1 MADPSVFVD
10 AVVSSERD
18 LATCIEKLF
27 DYCREHC
34 PSPTWQ
40 ELVHLDFQQDV
51 LRVTEWL
58 RSVLTSEAPG
68 ADIEAL
74 WFGLRSTPQERDLLY
89 LAGSDYFDLED
100 HGWVR
105 FPIYWPANRRA
116 DSPVLQQI
124 HQVLRKAGGQVFSLG
139 WYVLC
144 LGYACLA
151 VAEACKAIDP
161 AILLGPRE
169 KRYVAVGFDGGDF
182 VALGWVDRDGWHVFK
197 ATEQPPVKEAPA
209 AEVRPAGPSLLQRAA
224 AAMGRAMLA
233 LLRLLWRLMR
243 DKVFPF
249 LGRLALAT
257 GRALGRLLWKL
268 GRTLIG
274 YVLDRDLDAE
284 ELLSET
290 PPAQAGTVPLAAA
303 SAPAADLAREEEAAA
318 EVAAGMLSTPPE
330 APAMAGAGVAPSAA
344 EAPEA
349 AEPGL
354 STETQEAEAAVAA
367 PQQQVQAEATVPE
380 EIPSPAAEAAAQG
393 PTEEAVAAQVAAPTP
408 IPQFESIA
416 AAMSAYA
423 QEAVTMARKEFRV
436 ELDYSEAS
444 LEQVE
449 WILTRIA
456 GWRSSGL
463 WRELLE
469 RLLGRE
475 LIDKA
480 ENLIARLEGREP
492 PQVYI
497 QHMSRIWGAY
507 VGEVLRLRWN
517 GTWAEEVPPPAETM
531 IALRVQRHA
540 LFPIGR
546 VQARLEGGPEQSI
559 WFYYRA
565 LKQRFEGG

>member
-1 MADPSVFVD
+1 MKGSMADPSVFVD

-34 PSPTWQ
+34 PSPAWQ
-40 ELVHLDFQQDV
+40 ELRNLDFQQDV
-51 LRVTEWL
+51 SRLTDWL
-58 RSVLTSEAPG
+58 RTVLTSEAPG

-89 LAGSDYFDLED
+89 LAGSDYFDLQD

-124 HQVLRKAGGQVFSLG
+124 HQALRKAGGQVFSLG

-182 VALGWVDRDGWHVFK
+182 VALGWVDRNGWHVFK
-197 ATEQPPVKEAPA
+197 ATEQPPAKEAPA
-209 AEVRPAGPSLLQRAA
+209 AEARPAKPSLLRRAA

-233 LLRLLWRLMR
+233 LLRLLWRLLR
-243 DKVFPF
+243 DEVFPF
-249 LGRLALAT
+249 LGRLAIAA

-274 YVLDRDLDAE
+274 YILDRDFDAE

-290 PPAQAGTVPLAAA
+290 PPALAGSVPLAAA
-303 SAPAADLAREEEAAA
+303 SVPVADVAREEV
-318 EVAAGMLSTPPE
+318 VAADMLSTPPE
-330 APAMAGAGVAPSAA
+330 APAMAEAGIPPSAA
-344 EAPEA
+344 EAPEP
-349 AEPGL
+349 AESGL
-354 STETQEAEAAVAA
+354 SAVTQEAEAAVAA
-367 PQQQVQAEATVPE
+367 PQEQAQAEATAPE
-380 EIPSPAAEAAAQG
+380 EVSSPAAETTAVA
-393 PTEEAVAAQVAAPTP
+393 PTGEAVAAPVAPPTP
-408 IPQFESIA
+408 VPQFESIA
-416 AAMSAYA
+416 AAMGAYA

-456 GWRSSGL
+456 GWRSSSL

-469 RLLGRE
+469 RILGKD

-480 ENLIARLEGREP
+480 ENLMARLEGREP